1 MTSRILTDRIAVLEE
16 ELAVAQ
22 AQYEEVERETKAL
35 RDAGKEQG
43 VEIERMTAV
52 IAAQQVVIAAHQK
65 KEILLENEVVSLLSM
80 DAGAVFVP
88 FR

>member
-1 MTSRILTDRIAVLEE
+1 
-16 ELAVAQ
+16 
-22 AQYEEVERETKAL
+22 
-35 RDAGKEQG
+35 
-43 VEIERMTAV
+43 MTAV